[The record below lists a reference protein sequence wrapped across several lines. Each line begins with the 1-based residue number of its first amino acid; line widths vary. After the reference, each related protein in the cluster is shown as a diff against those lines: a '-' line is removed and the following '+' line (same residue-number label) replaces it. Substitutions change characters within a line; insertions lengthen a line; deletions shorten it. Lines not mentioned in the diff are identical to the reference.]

1 MDDVKILISL
11 AEKNIGAFAVLAILL
26 LVRYQDRRET
36 RQSEDAQRDDLKEQS
51 LIDVL
56 KGFVKSFSAM
66 AEKFT
71 ESLSEQT
78 TAMQS
83 ISATATENQT
93 LLTGARRELQLVIDA
108 QKQLQEGIDKMPD
121 AVQARLVGD
130 FESIGDT
137 LTDLHTRTGEIHTN
151 VSKALQEWATTG
163 ARLQRY
169 LEVHEKVEP
178 GEPCK
183 DPAIEKSEEPKEKE
197 GAA

>member
-1 MDDVKILISL
+1 MDDAKILIDL

-56 KGFVKSFSAM
+56 KGFVKSFSTM

-71 ESLSEQT
+71 ESLAEQT

-83 ISATATENQT
+83 ISTATAENQT

-121 AVQARLVGD
+121 AIQARLVGD

-137 LTDLHTRTGEIHTN
+137 LSDLHTRSGEIHNN
-151 VSKALQEWATTG
+151 VTKALQEWATTG

-178 GEPCK
+178 GDIRQ
-183 DPAIEKSEEPKEKE
+183 DPDPEKSEVVEEKIS
-197 GAA
+197 

>member
-1 MDDVKILISL
+1 MEDAKILISL
-11 AEKNIGAFAVLAILL
+11 AEKNLGAFAVLAILL

-36 RQSEDAQRDDLKEQS
+36 RQSQDAQRDDLKEQS

-71 ESLSEQT
+71 ESLAEQT

-83 ISATATENQT
+83 ISTVATESQT
-93 LLTGARRELQLVIDA
+93 LLTGARRELQIVIDA

-130 FESIGDT
+130 FERIGST
-137 LTDLHTRTGEIHTN
+137 LTELHTRTGEIHSN
-151 VSKALQEWATTG
+151 VSLALHDWAATG

-169 LEVHEKVEP
+169 LEVHEKSEP
-178 GEPCK
+178 GDVRKEP
-183 DPAIEKSEEPKEKE
+183 DPEKSAEHTNEET
-197 GAA
+197 GV